1 VIVVNSSYPGVLA
14 MELDSY
20 DLKVLN
26 ATGSP
31 KVYNLLSANGPN
43 STIDN
48 FHMSTFD
55 MGFNGFGVS
64 RIVYMNFLNAFN
76 YTLFGK
82 FSCLNDIGYGEFC
95 VSDFPC

>member
-1 VIVVNSSYPGVLA
+1 VIVVNSSYAGLLA
-14 MELDSY
+14 FELDSY

-31 KVYNLLSANGPN
+31 NIYNLLSATGSN

-55 MGFNGFGVS
+55 MGFNGFGVP

-82 FSCLNDIGYGEFC
+82 FSCLNDIGYGDFC